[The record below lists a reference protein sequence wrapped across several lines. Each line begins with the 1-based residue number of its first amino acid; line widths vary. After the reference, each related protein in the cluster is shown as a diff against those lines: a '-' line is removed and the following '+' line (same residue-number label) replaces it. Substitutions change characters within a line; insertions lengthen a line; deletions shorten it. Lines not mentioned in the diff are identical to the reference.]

1 MEGLIPFVY
10 RSIKRSI
17 TRRRYECLSS
27 GTAAAGTFNV
37 SPHFYPSTFNVG
49 DDHFIVAATDGRRR
63 HGGRRQMSHQVDY
76 SGGFSP
82 ERSAGVAS
90 SKSKQLGKFKSH
102 RMFCCVTGL

>member
-27 GTAAAGTFNV
+27 GTAAAGTFNIP
-37 SPHFYPSTFNVG
+37 PHFYPSNSNVG
-49 DDHFIVAATDGRRR
+49 DDADDHFIVAASTDGRRR
-63 HGGRRQMSHQVDY
+63 HGGRKMNY

-82 ERSAGVAS
+82 ECEAGVAS
-90 SKSKQLGKFKSH
+90 SKSKRLGKFKSH
-102 RMFCCVTGL
+102 RMFCCVTGF